1 MVNHKHKQLMF
12 AVIRLN
18 TENIMIRAI
27 SCLLCMILKV
37 SDIDVYIE
45 VNLNIH
51 VTAIKCVYMYLRS
64 IFKTSKDNILSI
76 ILIVTYVLMKN
87 KTKTD

>member
-1 MVNHKHKQLMF
+1 
-12 AVIRLN
+12 
-18 TENIMIRAI
+18 MIRAI
-27 SCLLCMILKV
+27 SCLPCMILQV

-45 VNLNIH
+45 VNLNIY

-64 IFKTSKDNILSI
+64 ILKTSPDNIVSI